1 MSLKEDESRPLKTRR
16 DEAGLSLSKLVLKL
30 EAGSPRFEFSGRAS
44 ILRRIPYGRAST
56 TLNVARLPFSVA
68 ELPRKSKALPYACY
82 SLPVKRSLAVLLVI
96 LLVAQLAGCVSD
108 EVDDKGIITSYQQ
121 TLAEQGPQQRADTE
135 GKDSL
140 NPLDLLRPTPT
151 PEGILSKVEIVTDP
165 NTGRKIIDLTIEHAI
180 VRALANSPEIRVVSF
195 DPSIAKQ
202 DITKAAAE
210 FDVTAFGR
218 TNFEQDDNPV
228 NSIFQP
234 GQSDARLL
242 ESGIKQRGI
251 TGSEWSLS
259 YALTR
264 SWDDLTGRTLST
276 RYEPILAFQIKQPL
290 LRDAWE
296 QTNLAGVNIARLNHE
311 IAVLGFRQKA
321 EDISIEVISAY
332 WRLLQARRDFE
343 ILQKLLQ
350 RTLDTLKKVLGRREI
365 DATDVQIKQ
374 MEASAKTR
382 EAVLLQASKR
392 VIDTQDAL
400 VRLMADPQ
408 VTILD
413 EVEIVPNTT
422 PSIMAE
428 EFEPSEILG
437 IAMKK
442 NPIMQQARVAITIA
456 DINIRVAENQE
467 MPRLDLIASSRLQG
481 LARGQGQAQDRFNT
495 GDYASYAVGLSL
507 EYPLGNRQREA
518 ELLKRRIERRRAI
531 SILQNVADQVAI
543 QAKERIRMIET
554 NRAEIQIQ
562 EDAAQ
567 AAGIHLQAV
576 EDSEPIRERLTPEF
590 LLVKLQAQGAL
601 ADAQRAEIKAVADFN
616 ISLAQLAQTMGTV
629 LELRQVSI
637 ALPIVSESN
646 NMPPPAT
653 SGGES
658 TQ

>member
-1 MSLKEDESRPLKTRR
+1 MSLKGDVFL
-16 DEAGLSLSKLVLKL
+16 
-30 EAGSPRFEFSGRAS
+30 FSNHSNPDKPGWRAFVTMVNCGNLS
-44 ILRRIPYGRAST
+44 IL
-56 TLNVARLPFSVA
+56 
-68 ELPRKSKALPYACY
+68 
-82 SLPVKRSLAVLLVI
+82 LAI
-96 LLVAQLAGCVSD
+96 LITAQLAGCVSD
-108 EVDDKGIITSYQQ
+108 EVDEQGALASYQQ
-121 TLAEQGPQQRADTE
+121 ALSDKGPQQRA
-135 GKDSL
+135 G
-140 NPLDLLRPTPT
+140 PLRPLALLRPTPAPDGIP
-151 PEGILSKVEIVTDP
+151 PELEVVIDP
-165 NTGRKIIDLTIEHAI
+165 NTSRKIFELTIEQAI
-180 VRALANSPEIRVVSF
+180 VRALANSPEIRIVSF
-195 DPSIAKQ
+195 DPSIARQ

-228 NSIFQP
+228 NSIFQS

-242 ESGIKQRGI
+242 ESGIKQKGI

-296 QTNLAGVNIARLNHE
+296 QTNLAGVSIARFNHE

-321 EDISIEVISAY
+321 EDVSTEVISAY

-343 ILQKLLQ
+343 VLQKLLQ
-350 RTLDTLKKVLGRREI
+350 RTLETLKKVLGRKEI

-374 MEASAKTR
+374 MEASAKAR
-382 EAVLLQASKR
+382 EAILLQASRK
-392 VIDTQDAL
+392 VLDAQDAL

-408 VTILD
+408 MSMLY
-413 EVEIVPNTT
+413 ELEIVPNTV
-422 PSIMAE
+422 PSVMAK
-428 EFEPSEILG
+428 EFEPLEIMEL
-437 IAMKK
+437 AMKK

-467 MPRLDLIASSRLQG
+467 MPRLDLVASSRIQG
-481 LARGQGQAQDRFNT
+481 LARVQGQAQDNFNR

-518 ELLKRRIERRRAI
+518 ELLKRRIERRKAI
-531 SILQNVADQVAI
+531 STLQNLADQVAI

-554 NRAEIQIQ
+554 THAEIQIQ

-567 AAGIHLQAV
+567 AARIHLQAI
-576 EDSEPIRERLTPEF
+576 EDTEPIRERLTPEF

-601 ADAQRAEIKAVADFN
+601 ADAQMAQIKAVTDFN

-629 LELRQVSI
+629 LELRQVST
-637 ALPIVSESN
+637 ALPVVSER
-646 NMPPPAT
+646 
-653 SGGES
+653 
-658 TQ
+658 

>member
-1 MSLKEDESRPLKTRR
+1 MSLKGDSVLFSKHSNPGTPEWSVFVTMTNY
-16 DEAGLSLSKLVLKL
+16 GSLT
-30 EAGSPRFEFSGRAS
+30 
-44 ILRRIPYGRAST
+44 I
-56 TLNVARLPFSVA
+56 
-68 ELPRKSKALPYACY
+68 
-82 SLPVKRSLAVLLVI
+82 LLVI
-96 LLVAQLAGCVSD
+96 LLIAPLAGCVSD
-108 EVDDKGIITSYQQ
+108 EVDDEGVITSYQQ
-121 TLAEQGPQQRADTE
+121 TLAEQGPQRRADTE

-140 NPLDLLRPTPT
+140 SPLDLLKPTPT
-151 PEGILSKVEIVTDP
+151 PEGIPSEVEIITDP
-165 NTGRKIIDLTIEHAI
+165 NTGRKIVDLTIEQAI

-210 FDVTAFGR
+210 FDVTTFGR

-228 NSIFQP
+228 SSIFQP

-242 ESGIKQRGI
+242 ESGIKQKGI

-276 RYEPILAFQIKQPL
+276 RYEPILAFQINQPL

-296 QTNLAGVNIARLNHE
+296 QTNLAGVSIARLNHE

-321 EDISIEVISAY
+321 EDVSTEVISAY

-343 ILQKLLQ
+343 VLQKLLQ
-350 RTLDTLKKVLGRREI
+350 RTLETLKKVLGRKEI

-374 MEASAKTR
+374 MEASAKAR
-382 EAVLLQASKR
+382 EAILLQASRK
-392 VIDTQDAL
+392 VIDAQDAL

-408 VTILD
+408 MSMLD
-413 EVEIVPNTT
+413 ELEIVPNTT
-422 PSIMAE
+422 PSIMAK
-428 EFEPSEILG
+428 EFELSEILG
-437 IAMKK
+437 LAMKK
-442 NPIMQQARVAITIA
+442 NPIMQQAQVAITIA

-467 MPRLDLIASSRLQG
+467 MPRLDLIASSRIQG
-481 LARGQGQAQDRFNT
+481 LARVQGQAQDRFNS

-518 ELLKRRIERRRAI
+518 ELLKRRIERRKAI
-531 SILQNVADQVAI
+531 STLQNVADQVAI

-554 NRAEIQIQ
+554 THAEIQIQ

-567 AAGIHLQAV
+567 AARIHLQAV

-601 ADAQRAEIKAVADFN
+601 ADAQRAEIKAVTDFN
-616 ISLAQLAQTMGTV
+616 ISLAQLAQTTGTV
-629 LELRQVSI
+629 LELRQVST
-637 ALPIVSESN
+637 ALPVVSERDNISEQ
-646 NMPPPAT
+646 T
-653 SGGES
+653 GES
-658 TQ
+658 IQ